1 MNLKSYLIAL
11 AVALVLG
18 AWMLSGQFAADEP
31 AAQPDATA
39 TAPEAMTVEV
49 VEVTARPV
57 QRFIESEG
65 DTEADQDVQLRAE
78 TAGRVSAV
86 RVEQGER
93 VAAGD
98 TLLTIAMGDRQ
109 ARLAEAEARVAQR
122 EADLDAAEQL
132 QRDGFQ
138 SEIAVREARAAL
150 ESARAQRAAIREDIA
165 NTTVTAPIDGL
176 LQSRAVDVG
185 DYVRVGDALAR
196 LMTTDPLVAVAHVA
210 QQDIRQVELG
220 RPAEL
225 TLATGDTLTGR
236 IRYVSAAAEAGS
248 KTFRVEVHADNP
260 QGLPVGVSA
269 TIRIPLGE
277 TRGHF
282 LSPAWLSLNE
292 AGEMGVKNLDD
303 GNRVAF
309 RPVEVIRTQRD
320 GVWVAGL
327 PDSIRLITVG
337 QGFVQAG
344 ERVDPVMAEQPATE
358 P

>member
-18 AWMLSGQFAADEP
+18 AWMVSGQFADEP
-31 AAQPDATA
+31 VAQTEESASAA
-39 TAPEAMTVEV
+39 APMTVEV
-49 VEVTARPV
+49 VEVSARPV

-98 TLLTIAMGDRQ
+98 TLLTLAMGDRQ

-122 EADLDAAEQL
+122 QADLDAAEQL
-132 QRDGFQ
+132 QRDGYQ

-150 ESARAQRAAIREDIA
+150 ESARAQLAAIREDIA

-210 QQDIRQVELG
+210 QQDIRQIELG

-225 TLATGDTLTGR
+225 TLATGDRLTGR
-236 IRYVSAAAEAGS
+236 VRYISAAAEAGS

-269 TIRIPLGE
+269 TIRIPLGAA
-277 TRGHF
+277 RGHF

-292 AGEMGVKNLDD
+292 AGEMGVKTLDED
-303 GNRVAF
+303 NRVVF
-309 RPVEVIRTQRD
+309 RAVEVIRTQRD

-344 ERVDPVMAEQPATE
+344 EQVAPVMAEQSATE

>member
-18 AWMLSGQFAADEP
+18 AWMVSGQFADEP
-31 AAQPDATA
+31 VAQTEESASAA
-39 TAPEAMTVEV
+39 APMTVEV
-49 VEVTARPV
+49 VEVSARPV

-93 VAAGD
+93 VATGD
-98 TLLTIAMGDRQ
+98 TLLTLAMGDRQ

-122 EADLDAAEQL
+122 QADLDAAEQL
-132 QRDGFQ
+132 QRDGYQ

-150 ESARAQRAAIREDIA
+150 ESARAQLAAIREDIA

-210 QQDIRQVELG
+210 QQDIRQIELG

-225 TLATGDTLTGR
+225 TLATGDRLTGR
-236 IRYVSAAAEAGS
+236 VRYISAAAEAGS

-269 TIRIPLGE
+269 TIRIPLGAA
-277 TRGHF
+277 RGHF

-292 AGEMGVKNLDD
+292 AGEMGVKTLDED
-303 GNRVAF
+303 NRVVF
-309 RPVEVIRTQRD
+309 RAVEVIRTQRD

-344 ERVDPVMAEQPATE
+344 EQVDPVMAEQPATE

>member
-18 AWMLSGQFAADEP
+18 AWMVSGQFADEP
-31 AAQPDATA
+31 VAQTEESASAA
-39 TAPEAMTVEV
+39 APMTVEV
-49 VEVTARPV
+49 VEVSARPV

-98 TLLTIAMGDRQ
+98 TLLTLAMGDRQ

-122 EADLDAAEQL
+122 QADLDAAEQL
-132 QRDGFQ
+132 QRDGYQ

-150 ESARAQRAAIREDIA
+150 ESARAQLAAIREDIA

-210 QQDIRQVELG
+210 QQDIRQIELG

-225 TLATGDTLTGR
+225 TLATGDRLTGR
-236 IRYVSAAAEAGS
+236 VRYISAAAEAGS

-269 TIRIPLGE
+269 TIRIPLGAA
-277 TRGHF
+277 RGHF

-292 AGEMGVKNLDD
+292 AGEMGVKTLDED
-303 GNRVAF
+303 NRVVF
-309 RPVEVIRTQRD
+309 RAVEVIRTQRD

-344 ERVDPVMAEQPATE
+344 EQVDPVMAEQPATE

>member
-18 AWMLSGQFAADEP
+18 AWMVSGQFADEP
-31 AAQPDATA
+31 VAQTEESASAA
-39 TAPEAMTVEV
+39 APMTVEV
-49 VEVTARPV
+49 VEVSARPV

-98 TLLTIAMGDRQ
+98 TLLTLAMGDRQ

-122 EADLDAAEQL
+122 QADLDAAEQL
-132 QRDGFQ
+132 QRDGYQ

-150 ESARAQRAAIREDIA
+150 ESARAQLAAIREDIA

-210 QQDIRQVELG
+210 QQDIRQIELG
-220 RPAEL
+220 RAAEL
-225 TLATGDTLTGR
+225 TLATGDRLTGR
-236 IRYVSAAAEAGS
+236 VRYISAAAEAGS

-269 TIRIPLGE
+269 TIRIPLGAA
-277 TRGHF
+277 RGHF

-292 AGEMGVKNLDD
+292 AGEMGVKTLDED
-303 GNRVAF
+303 NRVVF
-309 RPVEVIRTQRD
+309 RAVEVIRTQRD

-344 ERVDPVMAEQPATE
+344 EQVDPVMAEQPATE

>member
-18 AWMLSGQFAADEP
+18 AWMVSGQFADEP
-31 AAQPDATA
+31 AAQTEATPA
-39 TAPEAMTVEV
+39 AAAPMSVEV

-98 TLLTIAMGDRQ
+98 TLLTLAMGDRQ

-122 EADLDAAEQL
+122 QADLDAAEQL
-132 QRDGFQ
+132 QRDGYQ

-150 ESARAQRAAIREDIA
+150 ESARAQLAAIREDIA

-210 QQDIRQVELG
+210 QQDIRQIELG
-220 RPAEL
+220 RRAEL
-225 TLATGDTLTGR
+225 TLATGDRLTGR
-236 IRYVSAAAEAGS
+236 IRYISAAAEAGS

-269 TIRIPLGE
+269 TIRIPLGAA
-277 TRGHF
+277 RGHF

-292 AGEMGVKNLDD
+292 AGEMGVKTLDD
-303 GNRVAF
+303 DNRVAF
-309 RPVEVIRTQRD
+309 EPVEVIRTQRD

-344 ERVDPVMAEQPATE
+344 EQVDPVMAEQPATE

>member
-18 AWMLSGQFAADEP
+18 AWMVSGQFVDEP
-31 AAQPDATA
+31 VAQTEESASAA
-39 TAPEAMTVEV
+39 APMTVEV
-49 VEVTARPV
+49 VEVSARPV

-122 EADLDAAEQL
+122 QADLDAAEQL
-132 QRDGFQ
+132 QRDGYQ

-150 ESARAQRAAIREDIA
+150 ESARAQLAAIREDIA

-210 QQDIRQVELG
+210 QQDIRQIELG
-220 RPAEL
+220 RRSEL
-225 TLATGDTLTGR
+225 TLATGDRLTGQ
-236 IRYVSAAAEAGS
+236 IRYISAAAEAGS

-260 QGLPVGVSA
+260 EGLPVGVSA
-269 TIRIPLGE
+269 TIRIPLGAA
-277 TRGHF
+277 RGHF

-292 AGEMGVKNLDD
+292 AGEMGVKTLDED
-303 GNRVAF
+303 NRVAF
-309 RPVEVIRTQRD
+309 EPVEVIRTQRD

-337 QGFVQAG
+337 QGFVQTG
-344 ERVDPVMAEQPATE
+344 EQVDPVMAEQPATE

>member
-18 AWMLSGQFAADEP
+18 AWMVSGQFADEP
-31 AAQPDATA
+31 VAQTEESASAA
-39 TAPEAMTVEV
+39 APMTVEV
-49 VEVTARPV
+49 VEVSARPV

-93 VAAGD
+93 VATGD
-98 TLLTIAMGDRQ
+98 TLLTLAMGDRQ

-122 EADLDAAEQL
+122 QADLDAAEQL
-132 QRDGFQ
+132 QRDGYQ

-150 ESARAQRAAIREDIA
+150 ESARAQLAAIREDIA

-210 QQDIRQVELG
+210 QQDIRQIELG
-220 RPAEL
+220 RAAEL
-225 TLATGDTLTGR
+225 TLATGDRLTGR
-236 IRYVSAAAEAGS
+236 VRYISAAAEAGS

-269 TIRIPLGE
+269 TIRIPLGAA
-277 TRGHF
+277 RGHF

-292 AGEMGVKNLDD
+292 AGEMGVKTLDED
-303 GNRVAF
+303 NRVVF
-309 RPVEVIRTQRD
+309 RAVEVIRTQRD

-344 ERVDPVMAEQPATE
+344 EQVDPVMAEQPATE